1 MPSLT
6 RLVLV
11 VAVLVILMTTCV
23 SMASA
28 RRMYPNRPGIP
39 DENADG
45 HYNDVADVATGNV
58 VWMDAVCLANGA
70 PPNQDCIQDGLGH
83 WISTA
88 AHALN
93 GPSPSG

>member
-1 MPSLT
+1 MATNAPITKNPTRRQGSLRRDGSRHHCIT
-6 RLVLV
+6 KRVLV
-11 VAVLVILMTTCV
+11 IAVLVILMTTCV

-70 PPNQDCIQDGLGH
+70 P
-83 WISTA
+83 S
-88 AHALN
+88 
-93 GPSPSG
+93 